1 MAAVLKMLE
10 KVEEQKERA
19 VDDLIART
27 KYYGMPGT
35 GHVGTEGGWGAVYK
49 TLKDQQEH
57 ERRTKTPQEMG
68 QTTKAPG
75 YSRRTPN

>member
-1 MAAVLKMLE
+1 MLE

-75 YSRRTPN
+75 YPRRTTN

>member
-1 MAAVLKMLE
+1 MLE

-35 GHVGTEGGWGAVYK
+35 GHVGSEGGWGAVYK

-57 ERRTKTPQEMG
+57 ERRTKTHQEMG
-68 QTTKAPG
+68 QTAKAPG
-75 YSRRTPN
+75 YPRRTAN